1 MSPGVQ
7 SRDDTPAGKRGP
19 VLRIGIHVGDIIVF
33 GDAVNIAARLEA
45 LAEPGG
51 ILRGILGGHHPKRH
65 AADKVRPTLRWR
77 GQSRA
82 NPSLKPNSLLAG
94 KIQGISSIRGS
105 VARQ

>member
-51 ILRGILGGHHPKRH
+51 ILRGILVHWIK
-65 AADKVRPTLRWR
+65 
-77 GQSRA
+77 QM
-82 NPSLKPNSLLAG
+82 
-94 KIQGISSIRGS
+94 IQGGDG
-105 VARQ
+105 VWPE